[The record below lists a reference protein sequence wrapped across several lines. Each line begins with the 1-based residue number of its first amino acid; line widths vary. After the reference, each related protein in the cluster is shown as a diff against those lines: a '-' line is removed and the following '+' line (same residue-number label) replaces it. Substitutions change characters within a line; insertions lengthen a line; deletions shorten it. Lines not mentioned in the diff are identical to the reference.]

1 MRPISVP
8 YCGEAPIP
16 VNLALR
22 WNLDPLL
29 IAVMLGGLLALHQC
43 GARKGPVLAAGAVLI
58 VLFVSPLCALA
69 SALFSARIAH
79 HVILATVA
87 APLIAL
93 ALPRGGRGV
102 AAWTLG
108 HAAMFAVWLT
118 PDAYALALASHAA
131 YWLMQASLL
140 GSGVAFWRAVR
151 SVPGPAAVAALLATT
166 VLTGLLGAL
175 LTFAGAP
182 LYAWHGA
189 TTQAWG
195 LTPLADQQLAGLI
208 MWVPGAGAYLA
219 AALWF
224 GHAWLGGRQRL
235 AAA

>member
-1 MRPISVP
+1 MRLSGVP
-8 YCGEAPIP
+8 YCGAAPIP
-16 VNLALR
+16 EDLLLR

-29 IAVMLGGLLALHQC
+29 LAAILGVAIAGWAC
-43 GARKGPVLAAGAVLI
+43 GARRRPLLAATAVLF

-69 SALFSARIAH
+69 SALFSARMAH
-79 HVILATVA
+79 HVILAIIA

-93 ALPRGGRGV
+93 ALPRRGRGI
-102 AAWTLG
+102 AAWTLI
-108 HAAMFAVWLT
+108 HAAVFALWLT
-118 PDAYALALASHAA
+118 PGAYSLALDSDGA

-140 GSGVAFWRAVR
+140 GSGTAFWQAVR
-151 SVPGPAAVAALLATT
+151 NESAPMAVASLLATT

-175 LTFAGAP
+175 LTFAGTP
-182 LYAWHGA
+182 LYAWHA
-189 TTQAWG
+189 TTTQAWG

-224 GHAWLGGRQRL
+224 GHAWLDGRQRIV
-235 AAA
+235 AA